1 MQVLLKADVNHLG
14 YSGDVVEVKRGY
26 WRNYLRPRNLAETAT
41 ATKVSEL
48 EAAMERRRAM
58 EADNSAEAE
67 VLKEL
72 LDRTSITVSA
82 LATPQG
88 TLFGSVAGADISRVL
103 EATRKLRLDPKKV
116 VLDEPIKALGTF
128 KVPVDLGHG
137 VKAEI
142 TVEVE
147 ESKLSAQEIARL
159 EAEKRAEENAA
170 EAARLKAEARAAAGK
185 APLDEDGEAVDG
197 DAAEGDAPA
206 AEADAADAPEAAADA
221 SAEGRGSDEV
231 AAEA

>member
-14 YSGDVVEVKRGY
+14 YSGDVVDVKRGY

-41 ATKVSEL
+41 TTKVREL

-58 EADNSAEAE
+58 EADNAAEAN

-103 EATRKLRLDPKKV
+103 EATRKLRLEPKKV

-128 KVPVDLGHG
+128 QVPVDLGHG
-137 VKAEI
+137 VKAEL

-185 APLDEDGEAVDG
+185 APLAEGEE
-197 DAAEGDAPA
+197 AAEGDEAA
-206 AEADAADAPEAAADA
+206 AEGDEAVAPEAAAEPDA
-221 SAEGRGSDEV
+221 SAD
-231 AAEA
+231 AEAGADSEA